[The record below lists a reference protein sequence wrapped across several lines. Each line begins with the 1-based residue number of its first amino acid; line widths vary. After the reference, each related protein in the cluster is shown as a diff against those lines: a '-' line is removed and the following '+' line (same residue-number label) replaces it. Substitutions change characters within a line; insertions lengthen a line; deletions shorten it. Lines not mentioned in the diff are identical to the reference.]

1 MNDLCVCRCRWI
13 ERSRCRNN
21 QKEKTKTQNQSINLS
36 INNNNT
42 IITMLFGRLSACS
55 TSKWCSHITTSELSS
70 VWARVR
76 AKGKSA
82 KPPVG
87 IMNNNSPNN
96 NKCLLMNRRYFSV
109 HGSTGTKSLGTIQ
122 QKYLNDEKI
131 SMITAYD
138 YTSAKLCDDAGF
150 DILLVGDSL
159 GMVQLGYDG
168 TEQVTMCEMLHHCKS
183 VSRTANDAFLI
194 GDMPFGSYLTVD
206 DSLKNACRLIKES
219 GMHAIKLEGGKR
231 VVDKVSAIVDAGIPV
246 QGHIG
251 LTPQTANA
259 LGGYK
264 VQGRTAQGAIDVYED
279 AMALQEAGCF
289 SIVLECVPEKVAMEI
304 TNALDIP
311 TIGIGAGR
319 HTSGQVQV
327 FHDVTGLYDRL
338 KPKFAK
344 RYTNAAEVMAE
355 ALNGYREE
363 TEMGKFPADEHVFKI
378 KKSNFQEFREAVG
391 ISSYQELHYD
401 LIQEQLV
408 ELEQANA

>member
-1 MNDLCVCRCRWI
+1 MVK
-13 ERSRCRNN
+13 
-21 QKEKTKTQNQSINLS
+21 QQTKKKEKTQNQSINLS
-36 INNNNT
+36 INNNNN

-168 TEQVTMCEMLHHCKS
+168 TEKVTMCEMLHHCKS

-231 VVDKVSAIVDAGIPV
+231 VVDKVSAIVDAGILV

-264 VQGRTAQGAIDVYED
+264 VQGRTVQGAMDVYED

>member
-1 MNDLCVCRCRWI
+1 M
-13 ERSRCRNN
+13 
-21 QKEKTKTQNQSINLS
+21 
-36 INNNNT
+36 
-42 IITMLFGRLSACS
+42 FGRLSGAS
-55 TSKWCSHITTSELSS
+55 QKWCSHVPTGELAS
-70 VWARVR
+70 VMTRVR
-76 AKGKSA
+76 AKGKPS
-82 KPPVG
+82 KPPNTSTFG
-87 IMNNNSPNN
+87 NGYNSLK
-96 NKCLLMNRRYFSV
+96 KCLWMSNDDNINMVSGKRYFSV
-109 HGSTGTKSLGTIQ
+109 QGSNNSKSLSTLQ
-122 QKYLNDEKI
+122 QKYMNEEKI

-138 YTSAKLCDDAGF
+138 YTSAKLCDTAGF

-168 TEQVTMCEMLHHCKS
+168 TENVTMCEMLHHCKS
-183 VSRTANDAFLI
+183 VSRTAKSAFLI
-194 GDMPFGSYLTVD
+194 GDMPFGSYLTVN
-206 DSLKNACRLIKES
+206 DSLKNACRLIKEG

-231 VVDKVSAIVDAGIPV
+231 VVDKVGAIVNAGMPV

-264 VQGRTAQGAIDVYED
+264 VQGRTADGAISVYED
-279 AMALQEAGCF
+279 ALALQDAGCF

-344 RYTNAAEVMAE
+344 RYINSAEVMSE
-355 ALNGYREE
+355 ALHEFREE
-363 TEMGKFPADEHVFKI
+363 TELGKFPSDEHVFKI
-378 KKSNFQEFREAVG
+378 KKANLEEFREAVG
-391 ISSYQELHYD
+391 ISSYQKLHYE
-401 LIQEQLV
+401 LIQEQLIAAEEEERERV
-408 ELEQANA
+408 IA